1 MAKFKRRAIYIDD
14 ETWEDVRRLAR
25 HRLQTASE
33 LIRGLIAA
41 SLGREPK
48 K

>member
-14 ETWEDVRRLAR
+14 ETWERVRALAR

-41 SLGREPK
+41 SFGEDEK